1 MRQYVRHPSNIPIDY
16 QVEDRPDNGHRPLQ
30 NISKAGLCLSAADY
44 IAPGKA
50 IHIRIDVQTPGF
62 EAAGTVVWCRTGD
75 NGYDVGIRFDD
86 ADTEFSV
93 RMVEQICHIEQYRR
107 DVFVNEGR
115 NLNSEQAAEEWISGH
130 AENFPR

>member
-16 QVEDRPDNGHRPLQ
+16 QVDDRHNNGHDLLQ
-30 NISKAGLCLSAADY
+30 NISKGGLCLSAPDY
-44 IAPGKA
+44 IEPGRI
-50 IHIRIDVQTPGF
+50 IHIRIDIQEPVF
-62 EAAGTVVWCRTGD
+62 EAAGTVVWCRPGD
-75 NGYDVGIRFDD
+75 NGYDIGIRFEDD
-86 ADTEFSV
+86 TTEFSV

-115 NLNSEQAAEEWISGH
+115 SLSSEQAAEEWISGH